1 MTKVLERTFV
11 WRQGF
16 IRGFLVAQLV
26 KNPLAMQEPWVWS
39 LGWEDP
45 LEKVL
50 ATHSTVL
57 AWRIPWT
64 EEPGGLQ
71 SMGSQ
76 RVRHDWVTEH
86 THIGVQ
92 REQKSL
98 VFWKQGNILASWEI
112 RDCHLVRNGGSISS
126 ITVFLASEMF
136 TNLRR
141 LFLHVLHPSL
151 RSHNE
156 RKLSLARLCGKE
168 GPRNRMRKTAHNV
181 GDPFP

>member
-26 KNPLAMQEPWVWS
+26 KNPLAMQEPWVRS

-45 LEKVL
+45 LEKGL
-50 ATHSTVL
+50 ATHSSVF

-76 RVRHDWVTEH
+76 RVRHDCMTEH
-86 THIGVQ
+86 AHTGFIRNKH
-92 REQKSL
+92 L
-98 VFWKQGNILASWEI
+98 WCFGNRA
-112 RDCHLVRNGGSISS
+112 
-126 ITVFLASEMF
+126 TF
-136 TNLRR
+136 
-141 LFLHVLHPSL
+141 
-151 RSHNE
+151 
-156 RKLSLARLCGKE
+156 
-168 GPRNRMRKTAHNV
+168 
-181 GDPFP
+181 